1 MNHFNSKEKT
11 IMREKQ
17 DINEYKSPARKLIK
31 FFRKS
36 RDLWKRKYQEVKETV
51 KYLQN
56 RTRFLE
62 KSKEELKNRVK
73 ELEGELARLKAS
85 EQDRAKEMDEKKKIN
100 EIEVL
105 EDNHFFNDKP
115 AYHSYS
121 FDHIALFIMLILSAA
136 TSLRSA
142 SRVIEIVV
150 SFFRLPVN
158 CPSWFTGRLWLL
170 RIGLYKLTRPKEI
183 GNDWVWIV
191 DHTIQIGPEKCLV
204 ILGLRLCEL
213 TSCTRSL
220 THEDV
225 EPIALL
231 PVKKSN
237 GDIVYE
243 QLKEA
248 EEKTGIPRE
257 IISDK
262 GSDLTAGIK
271 KYCNDR
277 SGTCSVYDVKHKSA
291 GLLKKELQDDR
302 DWQEFV

>member
-11 IMREKQ
+11 IMREEQ

-121 FDHIALFIMLILSAA
+121 STSAQKFVP
-136 TSLRSA
+136 T
-142 SRVIEIVV
+142 
-150 SFFRLPVN
+150 FF
-158 CPSWFTGRLWLL
+158 
-170 RIGLYKLTRPKEI
+170 
-183 GNDWVWIV
+183 
-191 DHTIQIGPEKCLV
+191 CL
-204 ILGLRLCEL
+204 
-213 TSCTRSL
+213 
-220 THEDV
+220 
-225 EPIALL
+225 
-231 PVKKSN
+231 
-237 GDIVYE
+237 
-243 QLKEA
+243 
-248 EEKTGIPRE
+248 
-257 IISDK
+257 
-262 GSDLTAGIK
+262 
-271 KYCNDR
+271 
-277 SGTCSVYDVKHKSA
+277 
-291 GLLKKELQDDR
+291 
-302 DWQEFV
+302 